1 VATSTSIT
9 ITILTGITLTTAE
22 TTSITDPDKVTDPA
36 KAAVSGSI
44 THNTAV
50 MLPME
55 IEERLISSVAERKDN
70 SDQAPAIGQVVIK
83 AWLVTDPVAA
93 ERPIDPVAERPIDPV
108 AEQPK
113 DLVGDRPI
121 GLVAGRTPGPEAAVA
136 GNLARCPQ
144 TAAGGIKLVTA
155 P

>member
-1 VATSTSIT
+1 MTGTGVATSTSIT

-22 TTSITDPDKVTDPA
+22 TTSITDLDKVTDPA

-70 SDQAPAIGQVVIK
+70 SDQAPAIGRVVIK
-83 AWLVTDPVAA
+83 AWLVTDPVA
-93 ERPIDPVAERPIDPV
+93 AERPIDPV

-136 GNLARCPQ
+136 GNLARCPR